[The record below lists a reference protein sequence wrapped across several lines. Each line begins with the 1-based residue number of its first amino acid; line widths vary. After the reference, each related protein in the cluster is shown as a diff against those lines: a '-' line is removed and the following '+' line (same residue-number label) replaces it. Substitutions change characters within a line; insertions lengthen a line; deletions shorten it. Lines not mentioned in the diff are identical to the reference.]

1 MGIKKW
7 SSGVMGERL
16 GVVEC
21 WSNGVMGIKN
31 GVMGIKNGVMEYWS
45 IGGVVGI
52 KNGVMKY
59 WSNGVME
66 YWSNE
71 KEQKQRVPEANSMER
86 CY

>member
-1 MGIKKW
+1 MEW
-7 SSGVMGERL
+7 
-16 GVVEC
+16 
-21 WSNGVMGIKN
+21 WSN
-31 GVMGIKNGVMEYWS
+31 
-45 IGGVVGI
+45 GVVGI